1 MIWFTLALFLVSFV
15 ITALLAPKPE
25 FENAR
30 ADELDPNNFPMASE
44 DSPIPLVLGR
54 VRLNAPNTLWYGD
67 FESKAITEKVK
78 TGLFSS
84 KKVTVGYK
92 YYLGLDMG
100 LALGPGVVLREV
112 YIDETL
118 VWSGDTTGGT
128 ETVINISD
136 SELFGGYKSG
146 GGWGSTGKFYSG
158 AFTQNVDTYVEG
170 QVGSGNVPAYNGMA
184 HMVFEHAYIGESASL
199 RKMAFVLECYTNSLD
214 LPDSGTIND
223 GVDMNPAE
231 AIYQIMVDTWRGLG
245 IAVSD
250 IDLVALQTVGQVLW
264 EEQNGVSILV
274 TSESDGARLISEILR
289 QIDGIMYQ
297 DPDSGKVTISLI
309 RDDYDVDLIPEFD
322 ENDIAIVRSFT
333 RTSWDEVQSQV
344 KVSFPQRD
352 SESEAVAIS
361 QDMAVVATL
370 GKLRTTT
377 LSFPFCYDPDTA
389 NEIASRERAQRSV
402 PLFRAT
408 IEVNRNANT
417 LRPGSPFKFSWAD
430 YGIVDLVM
438 RVQRFD
444 LGELTKGKIV
454 IEALQD
460 KFALSDVVFSSPQ
473 SSGWTPVSLTPSDV
487 ITARLVQMPR
497 FFTNKLETPITY
509 ERVGLLGVAAK
520 PSGVSTT
527 YSINVQ
533 LPGETLDETSDDPKD
548 VIYQGSGLLS
558 VAYSKSAGFV
568 TGKDTTIGMSLGSVV
583 GTFESA
589 VTSDVING
597 YENIILVNNEFM
609 AFETAVDGGSGNWT
623 LTNVYRGLFGSP
635 IEDHSIGARVYSVPT
650 AAFNSGAIDIFPDGQ
665 TYNHRFL
672 DGAGSVRQSPDQV
685 TPIAYV
691 GAATYHNNKPLRP
704 GNLKL
709 GGVRQYDPIITAAVA
724 TALTWAPRDH
734 RVLPIPTEVDA
745 AQTPP
750 NAESYKIDVYVGGV
764 KNTTLS
770 GTVAAGVTTYNIPFN
785 LTTINNTDV
794 EIRVTATDTVLAQDS
809 PYYSI
814 YPIDLSQFFLRGSLD
829 YFDTWDASPIG
840 DFVSV
845 YSLVRRISTYNGPA
859 IRIRDT
865 NDNSEQ
871 DVYFNTQGN
880 LNSYT
885 VVGEARVV
893 TWYDQGPA
901 GLNLTQATAGLQPRL
916 DFTGSPNGL
925 RPAINFTGFGKYLDG
940 PSFSNGAPNAH
951 LFNRPLIFGCHSRN
965 GTGLQYIWTIPHQ
978 IGALTSPYYR
988 HGILQ
993 LSSTTFETRW
1003 NGTAYSYGGNG
1014 TGLQTWTVDPL
1025 SDTAVINKY
1034 TNEVDRGNNSDSSN
1048 LSAPNTTKWRL
1059 GANMAGA
1066 ESFDGKFYEA
1076 IICSGSPDPRAK
1088 ALWGTEQRRAYSD
1101 AQADF
1106 DPTFATYVKGLFG
1119 WNGANGATSYTEESP
1134 SAAVATFT
1142 SPAAL
1147 TTATKKF
1154 GSAALNLTGANTAKV
1169 DFPDNANFEF
1179 GAYDKT
1185 IRFWYKR
1192 NGAGGANGQM
1202 LLSKWLTTG
1211 NQRSWAFVLN
1221 STGSGNDLTFQYST
1235 NGTAVTYKGVEV
1247 PNDAHNDTS
1256 WHEVA
1261 LCLKNS
1267 TNTYTLMFDGIPL
1280 LNWTDSGR
1288 PFNGTAKLTFG
1299 NYDGGGTADWFNGIM
1314 DEARITDYLSLTGAQ
1329 YIPRRQE
1336 FPRS

>member
-44 DSPIPLVLGR
+44 NSPIPLVLGR

-67 FESKAITEKVK
+67 FEAVAITEKVK

-84 KKVTVGYK
+84 KRVTVGHK

-118 VWSGDTTGGT
+118 AWSGDTTGGT
-128 ETVINISD
+128 ETVINISASD
-136 SELFGGYKSG
+136 LFGGYKNG

-158 AFTQNVDTYVEG
+158 SFTQNVNTYVEG

-199 RKMAFVLECYTNSLD
+199 RKMAFVLECYTNSLG
-214 LPDSGTIND
+214 LPDNGTINS

-309 RDDYDVDLIPEFD
+309 RDDYDIDLIPEFD
-322 ENDIAIVRSFT
+322 ENDIAVVRSFT

-473 SSGWTPVSLTPSDV
+473 SSGWVPVTLTPSDI
-487 ITARLVQMPR
+487 ITYRLVQMPR
-497 FFTNKLETPITY
+497 FFTNKLENPITS
-509 ERVGLLGVAAK
+509 ERVGLLPVAAK

-527 YSINVQ
+527 YSVNVQ
-533 LPGETLDETSDDPKD
+533 LPGEALADTSDDPKD
-548 VIYQGSGLLS
+548 VIYEGSGLLS
-558 VAYSKSAGFV
+558 IAYPRSNGFV
-568 TGKDTTIGMSLGSVV
+568 SGKDTTVGISLTSVV
-583 GTFESA
+583 GSFNT
-589 VTSDVING
+589 VTASDVING

-650 AAFNSGAIDIFPDGQ
+650 GAFNSGAINIFPDGQ

-672 DGAGSVRQSPDQV
+672 DGAGGVKQSPDEV
-685 TPIAYV
+685 TPVAYV
-691 GAATYHNNKPLRP
+691 GASTYHNNKPLRP
-704 GNLKL
+704 RNLKL
-709 GGVRQYDPIITAAVA
+709 DGIRQYDHMIDTVA
-724 TALTWAPRDH
+724 SRTLSWSRSNPNSVSVFLENSSDQ
-734 RVLPIPTEVDA
+734 V
-745 AQTPP
+745 PP
-750 NAESYKIDVYVGGV
+750 WNEKYDIDVYISGV
-764 KNTTLS
+764 RNTTLS
-770 GTVAAGVTTYNIPFN
+770 GSVGVGVTSYVIPFN
-785 LTTINNTDV
+785 LTSINNLDA
-794 EIRVTATDTVLAQDS
+794 EIRIKAIDNDATKDAVYLA
-809 PYYSI
+809 I
-814 YPIDLSQFFLRGSLD
+814 YPIDLNQIYVPPADPYIANVVLLVGAEGADGSTAVLDESPVGRALTLSGACAIETTGALANTSSLAINQANESTGYCQAAFSADFQFGTGDFTIEGWAKSNFNHATWYHSIIGNFINSNTGSWSVFL
-829 YFDTWDASPIG
+829 TNDASNRLV
-840 DFVSV
+840 FVV
-845 YSLVRRISTYNGPA
+845 QGGPA
-859 IRIRDT
+859 LTTTTDL
-865 NDNSEQ
+865 NNNS
-871 DVYFNTQGN
+871 FH
-880 LNSYT
+880 
-885 VVGEARVV
+885 
-893 TWYDQGPA
+893 
-901 GLNLTQATAGLQPRL
+901 
-916 DFTGSPNGL
+916 F
-925 RPAINFTGFGKYLDG
+925 AI
-940 PSFSNGAPNAH
+940 
-951 LFNRPLIFGCHSRN
+951 SRN
-965 GTGLQYIWTIPHQ
+965 G
-978 IGALTSPYYR
+978 
-988 HGILQ
+988 
-993 LSSTTFETRW
+993 STLRIFV
-1003 NGTAYSYGGNG
+1003 NGVMELKNTSYGSVNVGG
-1014 TGLQTWTVDPL
+1014 T
-1025 SDTAVINKY
+1025 TAVRVGGNQAGV
-1034 TNEVDRGNNSDSSN
+1034 NDMWRGLLDEIRITKGVGRYNSDSSFT
-1048 LSAPNTTKWRL
+1048 PQPW
-1059 GANMAGA
+1059 
-1066 ESFDGKFYEA
+1066 
-1076 IICSGSPDPRAK
+1076 
-1088 ALWGTEQRRAYSD
+1088 YS
-1101 AQADF
+1101 
-1106 DPTFATYVKGLFG
+1106 
-1119 WNGANGATSYTEESP
+1119 
-1134 SAAVATFT
+1134 
-1142 SPAAL
+1142 
-1147 TTATKKF
+1147 
-1154 GSAALNLTGANTAKV
+1154 
-1169 DFPDNANFEF
+1169 
-1179 GAYDKT
+1179 
-1185 IRFWYKR
+1185 
-1192 NGAGGANGQM
+1192 
-1202 LLSKWLTTG
+1202 
-1211 NQRSWAFVLN
+1211 RS
-1221 STGSGNDLTFQYST
+1221 
-1235 NGTAVTYKGVEV
+1235 
-1247 PNDAHNDTS
+1247 
-1256 WHEVA
+1256 
-1261 LCLKNS
+1261 
-1267 TNTYTLMFDGIPL
+1267 
-1280 LNWTDSGR
+1280 
-1288 PFNGTAKLTFG
+1288 
-1299 NYDGGGTADWFNGIM
+1299 
-1314 DEARITDYLSLTGAQ
+1314 
-1329 YIPRRQE
+1329 
-1336 FPRS
+1336 